1 MFVGREEQLEQL
13 KALWRKPVA
22 SLVTCRGRR
31 RIGKSTLIEEF
42 ARRNR
47 VRFIKLE
54 GVEPQSGVNNET
66 QLTAFARQLA
76 EQTGCDDSPLGNW
89 FNAFARLAK
98 TLNPREK
105 TVLLID
111 EISWMGKYDAA
122 FPGELKYAWDNRFSK
137 NPKLIMVL
145 CGSVSSWIDK
155 KILKSRGFVGRPSLN
170 LLVPELSMRE
180 CAAFWRRGGCKVS
193 STEIIDVLSVTGG
206 VPKYLENVDPSMSAD
221 ENIKRLCF
229 MSGALLVDEFDEI
242 FNDALDANLGLK
254 RRMLMSLGEGMK
266 TPTEVAE
273 ALGLQNNGHLS
284 ACLAELETAG
294 FVAKDTGL
302 NPSTGKRSN
311 VVRYRIS
318 DNYTRF
324 YLKFIEPNREL
335 IRKGTF
341 TFISLAQLPGWNA
354 ALGLQFE
361 CLVYNNIRQ
370 IIHRIGLDQTLILSA
385 APYVQNPTARAAGC
399 QIDLLV
405 QTRRMLYVVEIKRR
419 ESVGEWVVS
428 EVEEK
433 LSKLKTPSN
442 VSVIPV
448 LVYDGNLSRRVP
460 ADGYFGCVISARE
473 LLGLPC
479 GAASEAAD

>member
-370 IIHRIGLDQTLILSA
+370 IIRRIGLDQTLILSA

>member
-13 KALWRKPVA
+13 KALWRKSVA

-54 GVEPQSGVNNET
+54 GVEPHPGVNNET
-66 QLTAFARQLA
+66 QLAAFARQLS
-76 EQTGCDDSPLGNW
+76 EQTGCENSLLNNW
-89 FNAFARLAK
+89 FDAFARLAK

-111 EISWMGKYDAA
+111 EISWMGKYDVA

-155 KILKSRGFVGRPSLN
+155 KILKSKGFVGRPSLN

-180 CAAFWRRGGCKVS
+180 CAAFWRRGGCKAS
-193 STEIIDVLSVTGG
+193 STEIIDILSVTGG
-206 VPKYLENVDPSMSAD
+206 VPKYLENVDPFISAD

-229 MSGALLVDEFDEI
+229 TAGALLVDEFDEI

-254 RRMLMSLGEGMK
+254 KRMLMSLGEGMK
-266 TPTEVAE
+266 TPTEVAK
-273 ALGLQNNGHLS
+273 ALGLENNGHLS

-294 FVAKDTGL
+294 FVAKDTGQ
-302 NPSTGKRSN
+302 NPITGKRSN

-324 YLKFIEPNREL
+324 YLKFVEPNREL

-341 TFISLAQLPGWNA
+341 MFVSLEQLPGWNA
-354 ALGLQFE
+354 TLGLQFE
-361 CLVYNNIRQ
+361 CLIYNNLREIVR
-370 IIHRIGLDQTLILSA
+370 RIGLDQTLILSA
-385 APYVQNPTARAAGC
+385 APYVQNPTTRAAGC

-433 LSKLKTPSN
+433 ISRLKTSRT
-442 VSVIPV
+442 VSIVPV
-448 LVYDGNLSRRVP
+448 LVYDGNLSKRVP
-460 ADGYFGCVISARE
+460 ADGYFGYTISSRE
-473 LLGLPC
+473 MLGLT
-479 GAASEAAD
+479 

>member
-1 MFVGREEQLEQL
+1 M

-370 IIHRIGLDQTLILSA
+370 IIRRIGLDQTLILSA

>member
-47 VRFIKLE
+47 VRFLKLE
-54 GVEPQSGVNNET
+54 GVEPQPGVSNET
-66 QLTAFARQLA
+66 QLVAFARQLA
-76 EQTGCDDSPLGNW
+76 EQTGCDVSPLGNW
-89 FNAFARLAK
+89 FDAFARLAK
-98 TLNPREK
+98 TLNRREK

-111 EISWMGKYDAA
+111 EISWMGKYDVS

-155 KILKSRGFVGRPSLN
+155 KILKSKGFVGRPSLN
-170 LLVPELSMRE
+170 LLVPELSMSE
-180 CAAFWRRGGCKVS
+180 CAAFWRRGGCKAS
-193 STEIIDVLSVTGG
+193 SAEMIDVLSVTGG
-206 VPKYLENVDPSMSAD
+206 VPKYLENVDPSLSAD

-229 MSGALLVDEFDEI
+229 TSGALLVDEFDEI

-254 RRMLMSLGEGMK
+254 KRMLISLGEGMK

-273 ALGLQNNGHLS
+273 ALRLENNGHLS

-302 NPSTGKRSN
+302 NPITGKKSN

-335 IRKGTF
+335 ISKGTF
-341 TFISLAQLPGWNA
+341 TFVSLEQLPGWNST
-354 ALGLQFE
+354 LGLQFE
-361 CLVYNNIRQ
+361 CLIYNNLREIVR
-370 IIHRIGLDQTLILSA
+370 RIGLDRTLILSA
-385 APYVQNPTARAAGC
+385 APYVQNPTTRAVGC

-433 LSKLKTPSN
+433 LSRLKTSRN
-442 VSVIPV
+442 VSIVPV
-448 LVYDGNLSRRVP
+448 LVYDGNLSKRIS
-460 ADGYFGCVISARE
+460 ADGYFGFIISARE
-473 LLGLPC
+473 LLGLT
-479 GAASEAAD
+479 

>member
-54 GVEPQSGVNNET
+54 GVEPQPGVNNET

-180 CAAFWRRGGCKVS
+180 CAAFWHRGGCKVS

-370 IIHRIGLDQTLILSA
+370 IIRRIGLDQTLILSA

-433 LSKLKTPSN
+433 LSKLRTPSN

>member
-54 GVEPQSGVNNET
+54 GVEPHSGVDNQT
-66 QLTAFARQLA
+66 QLNAFARQLA
-76 EQTGCDDSPLGNW
+76 EQTGCEESKLDNW
-89 FNAFARLAK
+89 FKAFARLAK

-105 TVLLID
+105 VVVLID
-111 EISWMGKYDAA
+111 EISWMGKYDVT

-180 CAAFWRRGGCKVS
+180 CAAFWHGSGCRVS
-193 STEIIDVLSVTGG
+193 STDIIDVLSVVGG
-206 VPKYLENVDPSMSAD
+206 VPKYLENIDPALSAD
-221 ENIKRLCF
+221 ENVKRLCF
-229 MSGALLVDEFDEI
+229 TPGALLVGEFDEI
-242 FNDALDANLGLK
+242 FNDALDAQLGLK
-254 RRMLMSLGEGMK
+254 KRILNVLGDGK
-266 TPTEVAE
+266 KSPTEIADE
-273 ALGLQNNGHLS
+273 LKLENNGHLS
-284 ACLAELETAG
+284 DYLDELETAG
-294 FVAKDTGL
+294 FVARDTGL
-302 NPSTGKRSN
+302 NPRTGKMSN

-324 YLKFIEPNREL
+324 YLKYIEPNRDL

-341 TFISLAQLPGWNA
+341 TFASLEQLPGWETM
-354 ALGLQFE
+354 LGLQFE
-361 CLVYNNIRQ
+361 GLIYNNLCEVIR
-370 IIHRIGLDQTLILSA
+370 RIGLEHTLILSA
-385 APYVQNPTARAAGC
+385 APYVQNPTTRTGGC
-399 QIDLLV
+399 HIDLLV
-405 QTRRMLYVVEIKRR
+405 QTRRMQYVIEIKRR
-419 ESVGEWVVS
+419 ESIGEWVVA
-428 EVEEK
+428 EVEAK
-433 LSKLKTPSN
+433 LSRFKTSRT
-442 VSVIPV
+442 VSVVPV
-448 LVYDGNLSRRVP
+448 LVYDGNLSKRVM
-460 ADGYFGCVISARE
+460 ADGYFGWTISAKE
-473 LLGLPC
+473 LLGI
-479 GAASEAAD
+479 EQ

>member
-54 GVEPQSGVNNET
+54 GIEPQPGVTNET
-66 QLTAFARQLA
+66 QLNAFAQQLA
-76 EQTGCDDSPLGNW
+76 EQTGCEDTRLENW
-89 FNAFARLAK
+89 FKAFARLAK
-98 TLNPREK
+98 VLNPREK

-111 EISWMGKYDAA
+111 EISWMGKFDVT

-155 KILKSRGFVGRPSLN
+155 KILKSKGFVGRPSLN
-170 LLVPELSMRE
+170 LLIPELSMRE
-180 CAAFWRRGGCKVS
+180 CAAFWRRGGCRAS
-193 STEIIDVLSVTGG
+193 STDIIDVLSVAGG
-206 VPKYLENVDPSMSAD
+206 VPKYLENIDPALSAD

-229 MSGALLVDEFDEI
+229 TPGALLVEEFDEI

-254 RRMLMSLGEGMK
+254 KRILMSLRDGNK

-273 ALGLQNNGHLS
+273 ALGLENNGHLS
-284 ACLAELETAG
+284 GYLDELELAG

-302 NPSTGKRSN
+302 NPCSGKRSN

-324 YLKFIEPNREL
+324 YLKYIEPNREL
-335 IRKGTF
+335 IAKGTF
-341 TFISLAQLPGWNA
+341 SFVSLAQLPGWDA
-354 ALGLQFE
+354 VLGLQFE
-361 CLVYNNIRQ
+361 SLVHANLREIIR
-370 IIHRIGLDQTLILSA
+370 RIGLDQTLILSA
-385 APYVQNPTARAAGC
+385 APYVQHPTTRAAGC

-405 QTRRMLYVVEIKRR
+405 QTRRMHYVVEIKRR
-419 ESVGEWVVS
+419 ESIGEWVVT

-433 LSKLKTPSN
+433 MAKLKTSRT
-442 VSVIPV
+442 VSVVPV
-448 LVYDGNLSRRVP
+448 LVYDGRLSKRVT
-460 ADGYFGCVISARE
+460 ADGYFGWTISAQE
-473 LLGLPC
+473 MLGMG
-479 GAASEAAD
+479 GAL